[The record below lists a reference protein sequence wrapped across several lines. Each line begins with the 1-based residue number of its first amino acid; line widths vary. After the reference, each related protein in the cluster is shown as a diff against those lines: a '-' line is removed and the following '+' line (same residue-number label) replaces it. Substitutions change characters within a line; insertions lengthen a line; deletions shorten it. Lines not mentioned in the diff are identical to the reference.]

1 MKNPR
6 LISSP
11 SDLLIAIPFLL
22 GFTPSNSIVV
32 VSIKDQIVEMTMRS
46 DFPPEIKYSEVAD
59 ELLAQL
65 GAHKA
70 QEILLV
76 AYLPPE
82 LEFDAHFL
90 KELFIDLNKSIP
102 VRDFVAVSGDR
113 WRSLSCVDDECCPI
127 QGRALPEISTS
138 LLAVEE
144 VAAGNPMPLQSEDE
158 LIASIAFTPSTWD
171 EGFTEAIDQHW
182 SYLQSL
188 GQKESSKAGV
198 ASLLKLISEFS
209 AKGYAQDRQAV
220 VEVFAAL
227 ADIQVRDFAIGAHG
241 QELLLTHWSMW
252 RWLLRM
258 APEANVAPVSSIF
271 AILSYERGDGA
282 LAHRALDRALANDSQ
297 YSLALLLRRT
307 FSAGWPPEAF
317 SKMRAEL
324 HPKIRD
330 EILGAA

>member
-6 LISSP
+6 LITSP

-22 GFTPSNSIVV
+22 GFTPANSLVV

-46 DFPPEIKYSEVAD
+46 DFPPEIKYSEVAY
-59 ELLAQL
+59 ELLMQL
-65 GAHKA
+65 STHKV

-76 AYLPPE
+76 AYLPSGIDFE
-82 LEFDAHFL
+82 AIFL
-90 KELFIDLNKSIP
+90 KQLSSELNQSIP
-102 VRDFVAVSGDR
+102 VRDFVVVSGEF
-113 WRSLSCVDDECCPI
+113 WRSLSCFDEDCCPI
-127 QGRALPEISTS
+127 KGRALPEISTS
-138 LLAVEE
+138 LLAAEE
-144 VAAGNPMPLQSEDE
+144 VAAGNPMPLQSQDE
-158 LIASIAFTPSTWD
+158 LIASIAFTPSPWD

-182 SYLQSL
+182 IYLQTL
-188 GQKESSKAGV
+188 GQKECSKAGV
-198 ASLLKLISEFS
+198 LSLLKLIGEFS
-209 AKGYAQDRQAV
+209 RKGFIQERQTV

-227 ADIQVRDFAIGAHG
+227 SDIQVRDFAIGSHG
-241 QELLLTHWSMW
+241 QQLLLTHWSMW

-324 HPKIRD
+324 HPKISD